1 MAAGAVDRGVG
12 EEAGVT
18 AIPVVHIAESTGWAG
33 GERYLLALATELDRK
48 RFTLSVIVP
57 DDGPLVERLHAL
69 DIATCRVPLNARL
82 VSPGAF
88 LALVRTL
95 QQLRPMIV
103 QSHGARSNVYTRL
116 AARYAGVPI
125 VLSTVHNS
133 LFDYEVAGWRR
144 ALYVGAERLTSP
156 LADRIVS
163 VSRAIARDLV
173 ERYRIEASR
182 TVVVHNGID
191 AWAFRPARDGATVR
205 AELRVPAGRRVVVM
219 AGRMTPQKG
228 WDVLLEAAA
237 RLAPLRDDIF
247 WLLVGDGPLQPALM
261 RRAGELGVRACFV
274 GARADMADV
283 LGCADLVVLA
293 SRSEGL
299 PFTLLEAMALGKPVV
314 ATRVG
319 GVPEVVEEG
328 RSGRLVPPEDPAA
341 LATAVASV
349 LDTPDAAAM
358 GVRGRARVEAAF
370 TLDAMVRGL
379 ERVYA
384 AELHARAEVRA

>member
-1 MAAGAVDRGVG
+1 VG

-18 AIPVVHIAESTGWAG
+18 PVGVVHVAESAGWAG
-33 GERYLLALATELDRK
+33 GERYLLALAKELDRK

-69 DIATCRVPLNARL
+69 DVETCRVSLNARL
-82 VSPGAF
+82 VSPRAF
-88 LALVRTL
+88 LTLVRAF
-95 QQLRPMIV
+95 QRLRPMIV

-144 ALYVGAERLTSP
+144 ALYVLAERVTSP
-156 LADRIVS
+156 LADRIVA
-163 VSRAIARDLV
+163 VSQAIARDLV
-173 ERYRIEASR
+173 ERYRIDAAR
-182 TVVVHNGID
+182 TVVIHNGID
-191 AWAFRPARDGATVR
+191 AWAFRPARDAAAVR
-205 AELRVPAGRRVVVM
+205 AEMRVPPGRRVVVM

-228 WDVLLEAAA
+228 WDVLFQAAA
-237 RLAPLRDDIF
+237 RLASARDDLF
-247 WLLVGDGPLQPALM
+247 WLLVGDGPLRPALT
-261 RRAGELGVRACFV
+261 RRAGELGVRACFA
-274 GARADMADV
+274 GARADMADL
-283 LGCADLVVLA
+283 LGCADVVVLA

-319 GVPEVVEEG
+319 GVPEVVEDG

-341 LATAVASV
+341 LAAALAAV
-349 LDTPDAAAM
+349 LDGDDAAAM
-358 GVRGRARVEAAF
+358 GARGRARVESAF
-370 TLDAMVRGL
+370 TLDAMVRDV

-384 AELHARAEVRA
+384 TALHARAEVTG

>member
-1 MAAGAVDRGVG
+1 M
-12 EEAGVT
+12 T
-18 AIPVVHIAESTGWAG
+18 PVALVHVAESTGWAG

-57 DDGPLVERLHAL
+57 DDGPLVDRLHAL
-69 DIATCRVPLNARL
+69 DVETWRVPLNARL

-88 LALVRTL
+88 VALVRAL
-95 QQLRPMIV
+95 QSLRPGIV

-116 AARYAGVPI
+116 AARCAGVPI

-133 LFDYEVAGWRR
+133 LFDYEVGGWRR
-144 ALYVGAERLTSP
+144 SLYVLAERLTSP
-156 LADRIVS
+156 LANRIVS
-163 VSRAIARDLV
+163 VSQAIARDLV
-173 ERYRIEASR
+173 ERYRIDAAR

-191 AWAFRPARDGATVR
+191 AWAFRPARDRGAVR

-237 RLAPLRDDIF
+237 RLASVRDDIF
-247 WLLVGDGPLQPALM
+247 WLLVGDGPLRPALT

-274 GARADMADV
+274 GARADIADM
-283 LGCADLVVLA
+283 LGCADVVVLA

-319 GVPEVVEEG
+319 GVPEVVEDG
-328 RSGRLVPPEDPAA
+328 RSGRLVTREDPAA
-341 LATAVASV
+341 LASAVAAV
-349 LDTPDAAAM
+349 LDAPDAAAM
-358 GVRGRARVEAAF
+358 GAHGRARVESAF
-370 TLDAMVRGL
+370 TLHAMVRGL

-384 AELHARAEVRA
+384 SELHAHAGVTA

>member
-1 MAAGAVDRGVG
+1 VG
-12 EEAGVT
+12 QEAGMTPV
-18 AIPVVHIAESTGWAG
+18 PVVHIAESTGWAG
-33 GERYLLALATELDRK
+33 GERYLLALARELDRK
-48 RFTLSVIVP
+48 RFQLSVIVP

-69 DIATCRVPLNARL
+69 DIETCRVPLNDRL
-82 VSPGAF
+82 VSPTALRALLRA
-88 LALVRTL
+88 LAR
-95 QQLRPMIV
+95 LRPIIV

-133 LFDYEVAGWRR
+133 LYDYEIAGWRR
-144 ALYVGAERLTSP
+144 ALYVLAERVTSP
-156 LADRIVS
+156 LADRIIAVS
-163 VSRAIARDLV
+163 EAIARDLV
-173 ERYRIEASR
+173 ERYRIEAGR

-191 AWAFRPARDGATVR
+191 PWTFRPTRGAAALR
-205 AELRVPAGRRVVVM
+205 HELRVPGGRRVVLM

-237 RLAPLRDDIF
+237 RLGAARDDLF
-247 WLLVGDGPLQPALM
+247 WLLVGDGPLRPALE
-261 RRAGELGVRACFV
+261 RRAAELGVSGSFT

-283 LGCADLVVLA
+283 LGCADVVVLA

-319 GVPEVVEEG
+319 GVAEVVEDG
-328 RSGRLVPPEDPAA
+328 RSGRLVPRDDPGA
-341 LATAVASV
+341 LATAVAAV
-349 LDTPDAAAM
+349 IDAPDAAAM
-358 GVRGRARVEAAF
+358 GARGRARVQTAF
-370 TLDAMVRGL
+370 TLDSMVRGI

-384 AELHARAEVRA
+384 SALQARELVHA

>member
-1 MAAGAVDRGVG
+1 
-12 EEAGVT
+12 VT
-18 AIPVVHIAESTGWAG
+18 PASVVHVAESTGWAG

-48 RFTLSVIVP
+48 RFKLSVIVP
-57 DDGPLVERLHAL
+57 DAGPLVDRLHAL
-69 DIATCRVPLNARL
+69 DVETYLVPLNERL

-95 QQLRPMIV
+95 QRLHPAIV

-133 LFDYEVAGWRR
+133 LFDYEVARCRR
-144 ALYVGAERLTSP
+144 ALYVLAERLTSP
-156 LADRIVS
+156 LADRILAVS
-163 VSRAIARDLV
+163 EAIAHDLV
-173 ERYRIEASR
+173 ERYGIAAAR

-191 AWAFRPARDGATVR
+191 AWAFRPAREKATVR
-205 AELRVPAGRRVVVM
+205 AELGISDGRRVVVM

-237 RLAPLRDDIF
+237 PQAAARNDLA
-247 WLLVGDGPLQPALM
+247 WVLVGDGPLRPALT
-261 RRAGELGVRACFV
+261 RRAADLGVAAHFT

-283 LGCADLVVLA
+283 LGCADVVVLA

-319 GVPEVVEEG
+319 GVPEVVEDG
-328 RSGRLVPPEDPAA
+328 RSGRLVPCDDPAA
-341 LATAVASV
+341 LASAVASV
-349 LDTPDAAAM
+349 VDAPDRAAM
-358 GVRGRARVEAAF
+358 GARGRARVETAF
-370 TLDAMVRGL
+370 TLDGMVRAL

-384 AELHARAEVRA
+384 TVLHEHGMATA

>member
-1 MAAGAVDRGVG
+1 VG

-18 AIPVVHIAESTGWAG
+18 AVPVVHIAESTGWAG
-33 GERYLLALATELDRK
+33 GERYLLALARELDRK
-48 RFTLSVIVP
+48 RFRLSVIVP

-69 DIATCRVPLNARL
+69 EIETCRVPLNDRQ
-82 VSPGAF
+82 VSPR
-88 LALVRTL
+88 ALRALLRAL
-95 QQLRPMIV
+95 QQLRPVIV

-144 ALYVGAERLTSP
+144 RLYVLAERLTSP
-156 LADRIVS
+156 LADRIVA
-163 VSRAIARDLV
+163 VSEAIARDLV
-173 ERYRIEASR
+173 ERYRIDAGR

-191 AWAFRPARDGATVR
+191 AWAFRPARGAATVR
-205 AELRVPAGRRVVVM
+205 AELRVPGDRHVILM
-219 AGRMTPQKG
+219 AGRMTAQKG

-237 RLAPLRDDIF
+237 RLAAVRTDLF
-247 WLLVGDGPLQPALM
+247 WLLVGDGPLRAALT
-261 RRAGELGVRACFV
+261 RRAAELAVPVSFT

-283 LGCADLVVLA
+283 LGCADVVVLA

-319 GVPEVVEEG
+319 GVPEVVEDG
-328 RSGRLVPPEDPAA
+328 RSGRLVPRDDAAA
-341 LATAVASV
+341 LAAAVAAV
-349 LDTPDAAAM
+349 VDAPDAVAM
-358 GVRGRARVEAAF
+358 GARGRVRVQTAF
-370 TLDAMVRGL
+370 TLDGMVRGI

-384 AELHARAEVRA
+384 AALQARELVDA

>member
-1 MAAGAVDRGVG
+1 
-12 EEAGVT
+12 VT
-18 AIPVVHIAESTGWAG
+18 PVPVVHIAESTGWAG

-48 RFTLSVIVP
+48 RFKLSVIVP
-57 DDGPLVERLHAL
+57 DHGPLVERLHAL
-69 DIATCRVPLNARL
+69 DIETCRVPLNARL

-88 LALVRTL
+88 LALVRAL
-95 QQLRPMIV
+95 QRLRPIIV

-116 AARYAGVPI
+116 AARYAGVPV

-144 ALYVGAERLTSP
+144 ALYVLAERVTSP
-156 LADRIVS
+156 LADRIVA
-163 VSRAIARDLV
+163 VSQAIARDLV
-173 ERYRIEASR
+173 ERYRIEAAR
-182 TVVVHNGID
+182 TVVVQNGID
-191 AWAFRPARDGATVR
+191 AWAFRPARATAAVR

-237 RLAPLRDDIF
+237 RLGAMRDDIF
-247 WLLVGDGPLQPALM
+247 WLLVGDGPLRPALM
-261 RRAGELGVRACFV
+261 RRAGDLGVRACFV
-274 GARADMADV
+274 GARADMADL
-283 LGCADLVVLA
+283 LGCADVVVLA

-319 GVPEVVEEG
+319 GVPEVVDDG
-328 RSGRLVPPEDPAA
+328 RSGRLVAPEDPTA
-341 LATAVASV
+341 LANAVAAV
-349 LDTPDAAAM
+349 LDAPDALAM
-358 GVRGRARVEAAF
+358 GAAGRARVEAAF
-370 TLDAMVRGL
+370 TLDAMVRGV

-384 AELHARAEVRA
+384 RELHARAEVTA

>member
-1 MAAGAVDRGVG
+1 MG

-18 AIPVVHIAESTGWAG
+18 AVPVVHIAESTGWAG
-33 GERYLLALATELDRK
+33 GERYLLALASELDRK

-57 DDGPLVERLHAL
+57 DDGPLVDRLHAL

-88 LALVRTL
+88 LALVRAL
-95 QQLRPMIV
+95 QQLRPVIV

-144 ALYVGAERLTSP
+144 ALYVSAERLTSP
-156 LADRIVS
+156 LADRIVA
-163 VSRAIARDLV
+163 VSQAIARDLV
-173 ERYRIEASR
+173 ERYRIAAAR

-191 AWAFRPARDGATVR
+191 AWAFRPARDRARVH
-205 AELRVPAGRRVVVM
+205 AELRVPSGARVVVM

-247 WLLVGDGPLQPALM
+247 WLLVGDGPLRRALM

-274 GARADMADV
+274 GARADMADL
-283 LGCADLVVLA
+283 LGGADVVVLA

-328 RSGRLVPPEDPAA
+328 RTGRLVPPEDPAA
-341 LATAVASV
+341 LATAVAGV
-349 LDTPDAAAM
+349 LDAPDATAM
-358 GVRGRARVEAAF
+358 GARGRARVETAF

-384 AELHARAEVRA
+384 AELHARGEVRA